1 MNKIIALSRLE
12 SLVFFSY
19 ASTCYFYFFF
29 YLLPFLFF
37 YFFFFCSFFLF
48 LDLDQ
53 FISVR
58 VDSTVYSQHKALF
71 IVVGHN
77 CRPFATTAIA
87 IAIFTSLE
95 YQVHATKLNNKQQN
109 EEYSNI
115 FSNKSDKTNKTSVNN
130 KAHSPRESYYKI

>member
-12 SLVFFSY
+12 SSVFFSCVY
-19 ASTCYFYFFF
+19 MLFLSFFLSTSYS
-29 YLLPFLFF
+29 PFLI
-37 YFFFFCSFFLF
+37 FFFFTLFFFF

-109 EEYSNI
+109 KEYSNI
-115 FSNKSDKTNKTSVNN
+115 FSNKSDKINKTSVNN
-130 KAHSPRESYYKI
+130 EARSPRESYYKI

>member
-1 MNKIIALSRLE
+1 MRLH
-12 SLVFFSY
+12 VIFIFFSIY
-19 ASTCYFYFFF
+19 
-29 YLLPFLFF
+29 FLFSF
-37 YFFFFCSFFLF
+37 SNFFFFTLFFFF

-95 YQVHATKLNNKQQN
+95 YQVHATKLNNK
-109 EEYSNI
+109 
-115 FSNKSDKTNKTSVNN
+115 
-130 KAHSPRESYYKI
+130 